1 MRRFPGSWVRKQAL
15 SRLHGQM
22 VRGGIVVGFGIHS
35 ILSFAAVPLFGPGAV
50 NRLSIGLMIL
60 AAPFLL
66 LAWRSTQ
73 RGSIASWLNG
83 AESEEE
89 VGQAIE
95 RALTARGCAVAHS
108 VTALT
113 GAGDID
119 HLVLTPAGLTVVETK
134 YRRVPRKRFPNVLS
148 ALAGKVKDVRA
159 WAPPGTPVRA
169 ILVLA
174 NPDGTRRWRYEAAD
188 EAVAVHTPGSL
199 AKALATDAASDRAV
213 APGLAEAVWGLGS
226 ELERTC
232 RYSLADRN
240 PSKAHNPDRS
250 GKRRPTLFPPQPGE

>member
-1 MRRFPGSWVRKQAL
+1 MRRFAGSWVRSQARE
-15 SRLHGQM
+15 RLILIVAAM
-22 VRGGIVVGFGIHS
+22 SVAGGFALHWLFSLAVHLILHPGWVAPLTIGIM
-35 ILSFAAVPLFGPGAV
+35 AASL
-50 NRLSIGLMIL
+50 IGT
-60 AAPFLL
+60 L
-66 LAWRSTQ
+66 LAGRSMD
-73 RGSIASWLNG
+73 RGRIARWLKG